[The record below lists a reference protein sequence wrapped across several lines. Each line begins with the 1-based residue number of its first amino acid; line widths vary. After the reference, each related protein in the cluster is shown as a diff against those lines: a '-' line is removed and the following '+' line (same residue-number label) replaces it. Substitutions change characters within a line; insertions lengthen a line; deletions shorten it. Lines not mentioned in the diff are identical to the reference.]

1 MFTLHTTSYR
11 QFKPSMGTAIQTSI
25 GNPRWRLPYAL
36 DFKITELMP
45 SWAMLKLPYEEYA
58 DRYFAQLDE
67 VGINH
72 LRHRFQAIATATAE
86 PRLVLL
92 CFEDLAK
99 PGAWCHRRLFADW
112 WGLSTGETI
121 GELESSRSPRRGK
134 SR

>member
-11 QFKPSMGTAIQTSI
+11 QFNPSMGTAIQTSI
-25 GNPRWRLPYAL
+25 GNPRGRLPYAL

-58 DRYFAQLDE
+58 DRYIAQLDE
-67 VGINH
+67 VGVDH
-72 LRHRFQAIATATAE
+72 LRHRFQAIATAAAD

-99 PGAWCHRRLFADW
+99 PGAWCHRTIFARWFEERAGVAVVEVGGRD
-112 WGLSTGETI
+112 
-121 GELESSRSPRRGK
+121 
-134 SR
+134 